1 MLQKFKPS
9 MTEIQLGAIAIL
21 SLGIFFRCTA
31 LGQKLYWYDEAF
43 TSLRISGYSEAEVM
57 QQAFHGKEI
66 KPQELQK
73 FQHPNAQKGIWGT
86 IRGLAQEEPQHPP
99 LYYTL
104 IRLWAQGVGSSPV
117 AVRSLSVIF
126 SLLVFPSLYWLCL
139 ELFGSTN
146 VAWLAIALVAVSP
159 LHVVFAQ
166 EARQYS
172 LWTALILLASAA
184 LLYALRVD
192 SFASWALYAVTLSL
206 GLYTFLFS
214 GLVAI
219 GHGIY
224 VIGVEQFRWAPILAH
239 YLLASTI
246 ALLTFVPWIWA
257 VVTSHSS
264 VQTTT
269 AWANRPSSWKAI
281 ARVWALN
288 LRRIFFDADFKL
300 HSQFAYTASILSVYA
315 FVLLLEMGAVYW
327 LWQFTPMRV
336 WLFVFTLIGTTAFTI
351 LLPDLILGG
360 QRSTATRY
368 AIPCYLGIQIAVSYC
383 LVNLLE
389 SSPIGSG
396 QQVLTLIVLGGAIAL
411 SILSCSIGAKTPIGW
426 NKVISYYNP
435 PIAKLINQSPC
446 PLLIA
451 NTSMGVGEILSLS
464 RLLNPNVTLQLTVDS
479 DVPQIQPG
487 FSDVFLMTYSQSLR
501 SQLAAQQQA
510 SVQPAYQERGK
521 TWLWQLTS
529 QN

>member
-1 MLQKFKPS
+1 

-21 SLGIFFRCTA
+21 ALGIFFRCTA

-43 TSLRISGYSEAEVM
+43 TSLRISGYSEAEM
-57 QQAFHGKEI
+57 IQQAFHGKEI
-66 KPQELQK
+66 TPQELQK
-73 FQHPNAQKGIWGT
+73 FQHPNAQKGILGT

-104 IRLWAQGVGSSPV
+104 IRLWAQWVGSSAA

-139 ELFGSTN
+139 ELFGSTD

-172 LWTALILLASAA
+172 LWTVLILAASAA
-184 LLYALRVD
+184 LLYAMRVD

-224 VIGVEQFRWAPILAH
+224 VVGVEQVRWTPILAH
-239 YLLASTI
+239 YWLASVI

-288 LRRIFFDADFKL
+288 LRRVFFDADFKL
-300 HSQFAYTASILSVYA
+300 HSQFAYTTSILGVYA
-315 FVLLLEMGAVYW
+315 FVLLLEIGAVYW
-327 LWQFTPMRV
+327 LWQSTSIRV
-336 WLFVFTLIGTTAFTI
+336 WLFVLTLIGTTAFTI
-351 LLPDLILGG
+351 LLPDLIWGG

-368 AIPCYLGIQIAVSYC
+368 AIPCYLGIQIAVAYC

-389 SSPIGSG
+389 SNVGLW
-396 QQVLTLIVLGGAIAL
+396 QQVVALAVLGGAIAL

-435 PIAKLINQSPC
+435 PIAKIINLSPR

-464 RLLNPNVTLQLTVDS
+464 RLLNPNVTLQLIVDP
-479 DVPQIQPG
+479 DVPQIRAG

-529 QN
+529 QNQP